1 MTALNKKVA
10 QHEKLSNIGPTLL
23 HSLKFYKTQAQNTNV
38 QAHNTI
44 FSKTSSLLKLF
55 QEV

>member
-10 QHEKLSNIGPTLL
+10 QHEKLSNIGPTSLD
-23 HSLKFYKTQAQNTNV
+23 SLKFYKTQAQNTNV
-38 QAHNTI
+38 QAHNII
-44 FSKTSSLLKLF
+44 FSKTISLLKLF